1 MNVAEALPLVT
12 FTSRPVK
19 YTIEPAGSVRP
30 ESPYC
35 GAPST
40 TALIQTASVTRTPTT
55 IGRAWIAGDAADAGA
70 AVAVDDGGDAL
81 VRRHLA
87 PRIPGECPGEEDES
101 RSGDSRRGEDEARL
115 LDRFAEPE
123 S

>member
-12 FTSRPVK
+12 LTSRPVK

-40 TALIQTASVTRTPTT
+40 TALIQTASGTRTPTT
-55 IGRAWIAGDAADAGA
+55 IGRAWIAGDATAAGA
-70 AVAVDDGGDAL
+70 AVPLAGGDSTTTAMRWATHTWRPTSPQHAPR
-81 VRRHLA
+81 RRHT
-87 PRIPGECPGEEDES
+87 P
-101 RSGDSRRGEDEARL
+101 
-115 LDRFAEPE
+115 
-123 S
+123 

>member
-12 FTSRPVK
+12 VTSRRVK

-55 IGRAWIAGDAADAGA
+55 IGRAWIAGDATDAGA
-70 AVAVDDGGDAL
+70 AVAVADGEVTAAVMRWADITRVTPHPA
-81 VRRHLA
+81 
-87 PRIPGECPGEEDES
+87 
-101 RSGDSRRGEDEARL
+101 DS
-115 LDRFAEPE
+115 PPTMTTPPP
-123 S
+123 